1 MYEVISMAKY
11 EIEKIEDYIREL
23 KRIGAKTVGITTNTN
38 AEGMGRM
45 KSAII
50 LTAKT
55 EKENPDFY
63 VCSEVVASGTVSG
76 DEEFKAL
83 YAEVEKHLTVVIED
97 IKKQLPNCYIIR
109 GRIIP

>member
-1 MYEVISMAKY
+1 MAKY
-11 EIEKIEDYIREL
+11 EIEKIEDFIREM
-23 KRIGAKTVGITTNTN
+23 KRIGAKTVGVTTNTN

-50 LTAKT
+50 LTTKT

-63 VCSEVVASGTVSG
+63 VCSELVASGTVSN
-76 DEEFKAL
+76 DEDFKNL
-83 YAEVEKHLTVVIED
+83 YADVEKHVTAVIED
-97 IKKQLPNCYIIR
+97 IKKQVPACYIIR